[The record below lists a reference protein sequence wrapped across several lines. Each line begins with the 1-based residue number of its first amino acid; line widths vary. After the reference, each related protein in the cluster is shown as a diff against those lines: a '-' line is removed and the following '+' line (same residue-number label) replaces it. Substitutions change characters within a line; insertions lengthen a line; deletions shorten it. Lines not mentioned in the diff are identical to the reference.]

1 MAEIN
6 TRLDNLRQTIQTSE
20 FLEGR
25 GLSFEEN
32 IRIFCY
38 DAKDE
43 LVVQH
48 FTEQIVSDQSMNC
61 HLIERNLYSIFLLLC
76 EEMDILDAIPE
87 MEESDGDKYT
97 IEQLYSTIGTD
108 EFVRMIDYD
117 SHQPGDVLVLTG
129 IGDVFPFMRV
139 HILLNA
145 LQPYF
150 SDIPV
155 LVMYPGKFDGHN
167 LKLFDKLKPNDYYR
181 AFNMI

>member
-6 TRLDNLRQTIQTSE
+6 TRLDELRRIVQTPE
-20 FLEGR
+20 FLGGR

-32 IRIFCY
+32 IRIFSY
-38 DAKDE
+38 DAKNE
-43 LVVQH
+43 PVVQH
-48 FTEQIVSDQSMNC
+48 FIEQIVSDQSINC
-61 HLIERNLYSIFLLLC
+61 HLIERNLYSIFLSLC

-108 EFVRMIDYD
+108 EFVQKIDYTP
-117 SHQPGDVLVLTG
+117 HLPGDVLVLTG
-129 IGDVFPFMRV
+129 VGDVFPFMRV
-139 HILLNA
+139 HVLLNA

-155 LVMYPGKFDGHN
+155 LVMYPGKFDSHD

>member
-6 TRLDNLRQTIQTSE
+6 TRLDELRKMVQTPE

-32 IRIFCY
+32 IRIFSY
-38 DAKDE
+38 NAKDE

-48 FTEQIVSDQSMNC
+48 FIEQIVSDQLMNC
-61 HLIERNLYSIFLLLC
+61 HLIERNLYTIFLSLC
-76 EEMDILDAIPE
+76 EEMDIIDAIPE
-87 MEESDGDKYT
+87 MEEADGDKYT

-108 EFVRMIDYD
+108 EFVQKIDYTP
-117 SHQPGDVLVLTG
+117 HQLGDVLVLTG

-150 SDIPV
+150 SNIPV
-155 LVMYPGKFDGHN
+155 LVMYPGEFDGHG
-167 LKLFDKLKPNDYYR
+167 LKLFNKLKPNDYYR
-181 AFNMI
+181 AFNII

>member
-6 TRLDNLRQTIQTSE
+6 SRLDELRRIVQTPE

-32 IRIFCY
+32 IRIFSY

-48 FTEQIVSDQSMNC
+48 FIEQIVSNQSINC
-61 HLIERNLYSIFLLLC
+61 HLIERNLYSIFLSLC
-76 EEMDILDAIPE
+76 KEMDILDAIPE

-108 EFVRMIDYD
+108 DFVQKIDYTP
-117 SHQPGDVLVLTG
+117 HQPGDVLVLTG
-129 IGDVFPFMRV
+129 VGDVFPFMRV

-155 LVMYPGKFDGHN
+155 LVMYPGKFDGHD
-167 LKLFDKLKPNDYYR
+167 LKLFNKLKPNDYYR
-181 AFNMI
+181 AFNII